1 MCSSFRIKTSDGH
14 VFFVF
19 NFEAGG
25 DNHTKVV
32 FYPKGTDFSASAP
45 EGRKAASWSS
55 KYAVAGMG
63 WYNQPML
70 GGGVNEHG
78 LACANLNLPMF
89 TEYQTADEKDDG
101 KIIAAWDVPTYFLT
115 QCKSVEEVKAAIPK
129 IKVIMQLWHVSTAMG
144 KDVPVEFHYT
154 FHDQSGA
161 SMVLEYIDG
170 EPKIY
175 DNELGVLTNS
185 PNFEWQRTNL
195 SNYIHLSTLGEASK
209 QVADVQLTALGS
221 GAGML
226 GLPGDY
232 TPPSRFVRTTALCH
246 TAEKTKPSKSHAEGL
261 QSAFRLS
268 NTISFPEG
276 ISGEVMGD
284 HLYLGKTDFQMVAD
298 TSKKVMYFK
307 HYEYPNWQSLDVCAL
322 AQDNEIPLI
331 LDPSKGPAIPSA
343 ETQFEPKE

>member
-1 MCSSFRIKTSDGH
+1 
-14 VFFVF
+14 
-19 NFEAGG
+19 
-25 DNHTKVV
+25 
-32 FYPKGTDFSASAP
+32 
-45 EGRKAASWSS
+45 
-55 KYAVAGMG
+55 
-63 WYNQPML
+63 
-70 GGGVNEHG
+70 
-78 LACANLNLPMF
+78 MF

-115 QCKSVEEVKAAIPK
+115 QCKSVEEVKAAISK
-129 IKVIMQLWHVSTAMG
+129 IKVVSQLWHVDTPFGS
-144 KDVPVEFHYT
+144 DVRVEFHYT
-154 FHDQSGA
+154 FHDPSGA

-307 HYEYPNWQSLDVCAL
+307 HYDYPNWQSLDVCAL